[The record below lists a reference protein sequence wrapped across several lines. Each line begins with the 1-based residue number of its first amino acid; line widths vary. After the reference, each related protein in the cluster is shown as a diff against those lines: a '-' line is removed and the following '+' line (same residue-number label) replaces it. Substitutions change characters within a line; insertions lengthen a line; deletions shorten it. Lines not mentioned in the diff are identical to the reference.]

1 MKKTTMVGLL
11 ALLMGG
17 VAHAKTP
24 TVVLDTGH
32 TPTRP
37 GSKSFY
43 GRMEYD
49 FNRRLAFLVAHELA
63 RRGIRVERVEG
74 EYPLAARTTTTKNA
88 ALFLSIHHD
97 SIQQSWIDSGK
108 QKEYAGFSVFV
119 SRKNPQFKPS
129 LWCAQNIGW
138 QMAQSG
144 EKPSLYH
151 QTPIPGEN
159 RPVVDATSGVH
170 LFNDL
175 VVLKTAQSPAVL
187 IEAGVIA
194 NPYEDVRLGDPRVVA
209 RLAAAIG
216 AGVAACLAPPPAVNA
231 AR

>member
-1 MKKTTMVGLL
+1 MKL
-11 ALLMGG
+11 AWLAIALAALSGPGM
-17 VAHAKTP
+17 AQQAP
-24 TVVLDTGH
+24 RVVLDTGH

-37 GSKSFY
+37 GSKSAY

-49 FNRRLAFLVAHELA
+49 FNRRLALLVAHELA

-74 EYPLAARTTTTKNA
+74 EYPLDKRTLTTRGA

-97 SIQQSWIDSGK
+97 SIQQAWIDAGK
-108 QKEYAGFSVFV
+108 REQYAGYSAFV
-119 SRKNPQFKPS
+119 SRKNAHFSPS

-138 QMAQSG
+138 QMAKIG

-159 RPVVDATSGVH
+159 RPLLDASSGVH

-175 VVLKTAQSPAVL
+175 VVLKNAQSPAVL
-187 IEAGVIA
+187 VEAGVIA
-194 NPYEDVRLGDPRVVA
+194 NPHEDIRLGDDRVVA
-209 RLAAAIG
+209 RMAGAI
-216 AGVAACLAPPPAVNA
+216 AEGVAACLAPLPPAGA